1 MSCEDFGA
9 VLGGGKGDLE
19 LSFQVEAEAEQLT
32 NTAARAAA
40 LLSNV
45 LGLYKD
51 HRDLVCAH
59 LIFTQHS

>member
-1 MSCEDFGA
+1 MSSEDFGA

-19 LSFQVEAEAEQLT
+19 LSLQVEAEAEQLT
-32 NTAARAAA
+32 NTAA
-40 LLSNV
+40 LLPNV